1 MFQEAATAYNNDP
14 RSTGA
19 GSGGVCLWVSPRI
32 KHLISSRGHSRSG
45 RYQWVRFSGV
55 PGRDVGILNLYAAN
69 QTAER
74 CELWYEMLLTKNERQ
89 LFQQLKSTFEVED
102 PFPPNSAVRFSWDN
116 HRSGT
121 QRMLARLN
129 RVYSFKSPGEVV
141 TNADYKIRGDN
152 SFSNHLAVFRQV
164 WLTRE
169 TKWQS
174 PYVMNARHLKD
185 PVVIDKI
192 KHIWVAHSR
201 LPFFSKVRRVVRFY
215 RQFCIQKSNDRRM
228 EEDQLRRQLE
238 QVVAHLQADPGNQYP
253 QGQMAS
259 CADRLNQFEESRAE
273 SQRLYSRLK

>member
-74 CELWYEMLLTKNERQ
+74 CELWYEMLLDLPKDCRWIFMGDWNFVERPEDRSRSRNPLMTKNERQ

-215 RQFCIQKSNDRRM
+215 RQF
-228 EEDQLRRQLE
+228 
-238 QVVAHLQADPGNQYP
+238 
-253 QGQMAS
+253 
-259 CADRLNQFEESRAE
+259 
-273 SQRLYSRLK
+273 